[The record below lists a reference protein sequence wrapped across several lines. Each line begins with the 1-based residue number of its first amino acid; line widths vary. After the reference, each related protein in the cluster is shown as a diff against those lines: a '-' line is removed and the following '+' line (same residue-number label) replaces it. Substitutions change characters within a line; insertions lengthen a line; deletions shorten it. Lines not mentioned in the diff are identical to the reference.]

1 MSEKSTADALARE
14 RQHHD
19 EWAADID
26 LDKVLVRESFE
37 ASTAPENRFIVK
49 NLGNLKGKKLLDLGC
64 GAGENSVYFAL
75 QGANC
80 VATDYS
86 PGMLETA
93 QLLAR
98 KYQVEIETK
107 CINAEE
113 IEFPDN
119 SFDCVYAANLL
130 HHVRPETA
138 LQEMHRVCK
147 PGGKVCF
154 WDPLRHNPVINIYR
168 RMASKV
174 RSEDEMPLSV
184 DFVKNVE
191 ALFSQVSY
199 ETFWFST
206 LWIFLRF
213 YLIEGVSPNQ
223 ERYWKKIIYE
233 EPRLRSTYSRLEKL
247 DKYLKKIPLVERYAW
262 NIAVVATK

>member
-1 MSEKSTADALARE
+1 MSEKSTADTLARE

-19 EWAADID
+19 QWAADLDI
-26 LDKVLVRESFE
+26 DKVLVRESFE
-37 ASTAPENRFIVK
+37 VSTAPENRFILK
-49 NLGNLKGKKLLDLGC
+49 QLGSLEGKKILDLGC

-75 QGANC
+75 KGAHC
-80 VATDYS
+80 IAADYS

-93 QLLAR
+93 QRLAR
-98 KYQVEIETK
+98 KYDVEIETK

-119 SFDCVYAANLL
+119 SFDYVYAANLL

-138 LQEMHRVCK
+138 LREMHRTCK

-154 WDPLRHNPVINIYR
+154 WDPLKHNPVINVYR

-174 RSEDEMPLSV
+174 RSEDETPLSIQ
-184 DFVKNVE
+184 FVKNVE
-191 ALFSQVSY
+191 ELFTEVTY
-199 ETFWFST
+199 ETFWFFT

-213 YLIEGVSPNQ
+213 YLIEGVSPNK

-233 EPRLRSTYSRLEKL
+233 EPRLRNTYERLERL
-247 DKYLKKIPLVERYAW
+247 DRYFKRIPLVERYGW